1 MSHYKYK
8 LNKESLNFEIVKTP
22 LSHRTKR
29 LLLLFIASVIL
40 SVVYTIIYISFFDS
54 PKATLLKSR
63 NANIKLKYNLLL
75 KDIKNSSEVITAINN
90 RDKNIYRAIF
100 GMKEISYVSSRRLY
114 DEEINLQDDIS
125 KIFTALNEYRH
136 QIYVQSKSFDE
147 VYEMARN
154 KDKMVR
160 CIPAIPPL
168 DLRKVRNVGA
178 FGIRF
183 HPVHQ
188 EWRMHEGIDLSVDVG
203 TPIYA
208 TGDGK
213 VSKVEYLLSGGYGY
227 SVDIDHGF
235 GYLTRYAHL
244 SRILVRPGMQV
255 KRGDKIALS
264 GNTGTS
270 TGPHLH
276 YEVRYMGKPLQP
288 KKFYVDNRSDINYD
302 NIVNQN

>member
-1 MSHYKYK
+1 MSRYKYK
-8 LNKESLNFEIVKTP
+8 LNKESLDFEIVKTP
-22 LSHRTKR
+22 LKHKTKR
-29 LLLLFIASVIL
+29 LLLLFVASIIL
-40 SVVYTIIYISFFDS
+40 SFVYVKIYVHFFDS
-54 PKATLLKSR
+54 PKTTLLKSR

-75 KDIKNSSEVITAINN
+75 KDIKNSSEIITAINN

-178 FGIRF
+178 FGMRF
-183 HPVHQ
+183 HPVFH
-188 EWRMHEGIDLSVDVG
+188 EWRMHEGLDFSVDVG

-213 VSKVEYLLSGGYGY
+213 VSKIEFLDRGYGH
-227 SVDIDHGF
+227 SVDVDHGF

-270 TGPHLH
+270 TAPHLH
-276 YEVRYMGKPLQP
+276 YEVRYRGTALNP
-288 KKFYVDNRSDINYD
+288 KKFYVDNRSDVNYD